1 MKKRVLAILIVLAA
15 LLLVVV
21 LAGFLFL
28 GTIVKAGVEKGG
40 PFITKVPV
48 TLNGATISVL
58 NGSGQLKGF
67 SMGNPEGFKAA
78 QSVSVGSIA
87 VKLEP
92 GSLLSEKMIVRSVVV
107 EAPEITYEAAFGGS
121 NVGKILENI
130 QAVASSSKTNPDQP
144 GSKKKLQV
152 DEFIITGAKL
162 NVTASVLGGK
172 TASLTLPEIRLA
184 SLGQGPD
191 GITAAELSARAFK
204 EVVEAAAKAVTANAA
219 RFGGDVANTA
229 KELGTDFKDRAKK
242 ASSGISDLIKGSKE

>member
-1 MKKRVLAILIVLAA
+1 MKKRILPIVIIIAG
-15 LLLVVV
+15 LLVAVL

-28 GTIVKAGVEKGG
+28 GAIVKAGVERGG

-48 TLNGATISVL
+48 TLSGANISVV

-67 SMGNPEGFKAA
+67 SMGNPEGFKAP
-78 QSVSVGSIA
+78 QSVSVGSVS

-92 GSLLSEKMIVRSVVV
+92 GSLLSDKMIVRSVVV

-121 NVGKILENI
+121 NIGKILENI
-130 QAVASSSKTNPDQP
+130 QAVASQGKSNPDQP

-152 DEFIITGAKL
+152 DEFVITGAKL
-162 NVTASVLGGK
+162 NITASVIGGNA
-172 TASLTLPEIRLA
+172 ASLTLPDIRLA

-204 EVVEAAAKAVTANAA
+204 EVVEAAAKAVTANAV
-219 RFGGDVANTA
+219 RLGGSVADTA
-229 KELGTDFKDRAKK
+229 KEVGADAKDRLKK
-242 ASSGISDLIKGSKE
+242 ASSGISDLIKGKKE